1 MELGVTLRN
10 MGAQS
15 EASVISRCAQLAEGA
30 GLDSLWI
37 TDHIAI
43 PPDDAEGSGGRYV
56 EPLITLA
63 WIAGATDRIGLGT
76 GVLIL
81 PYRGALM
88 TAKQVASLQELSGG
102 RVLLGVGIGWMD
114 AEFRALGLDRQRRG
128 SISDRTLQIFNSC
141 FDSDEVE
148 LNGQRFLFKPRPN
161 KPPVLVGGRAPQ
173 ALQRAALFGDGWIPM
188 GLEPESVPELRGQYL
203 EYCERAG
210 RAAGSITIMGGLP
223 LADVSRSRARLDA
236 YREVGI
242 ERFVC
247 GIRYQTV
254 VDYEQQIAMLHNL
267 IT

>member
-1 MELGVTLRN
+1 MELGVTIRN
-10 MGAQS
+10 MGAES
-15 EASVISRCAQLAEGA
+15 DPAVISRCAKLAEDA
-30 GLDSLWI
+30 GFESLWI

-43 PPDDAEGSGGRYV
+43 PPDDAEGSGGRYI

-63 WIAGATDRIGLGT
+63 WLAGATERIYLGT

-88 TAKQVASLQELSGG
+88 TAKQVASLQELSEG
-102 RVLLGVGIGWMD
+102 RLLLGVGIGWMD
-114 AEFRALGLDRQRRG
+114 AEFRALGLERRRRG
-128 SISDRTLQIFNSC
+128 AVSDQTLQILNAC

-161 KPPVLVGGRAPQ
+161 KPPIFVGGRAPH

-188 GLEPESVPELRGQYL
+188 GLEPESVPELRDQYL
-203 EYCERAG
+203 GYCERAG

-223 LADVSRSRARLDA
+223 PADGSRSRARLNA
-236 YREVGI
+236 YRDVGI

-247 GIRYQTV
+247 GIRYHTV
-254 VDYEQQIAMLHNL
+254 DEYQRQIDMLHYL

>member
-10 MGAQS
+10 MGAES
-15 EASVISRCAQLAEGA
+15 EVSIISRCAKLAEGA
-30 GLDSLWI
+30 GLESLWI

-43 PPDDAEGSGGRYV
+43 PPDDAEGSDGRYV
-56 EPLITLA
+56 DPLITLA
-63 WIAGATDRIGLGT
+63 WIAGATDRIHLGT

-81 PYRGALM
+81 PYRGALI
-88 TAKQVASLQELSGG
+88 TARQVASLQELSEG

-114 AEFRALGLDRQRRG
+114 AEFRVLGLDRRRRG
-128 SISDRTLQIFNSC
+128 SISDQTLQILNSC

-148 LNGQRFLFKPRPN
+148 LNGQRFLFKPRPK
-161 KPPVLVGGRAPQ
+161 KPPVLVGGRAPH
-173 ALQRAALFGDGWIPM
+173 ALERAAQYGDGWIPM
-188 GLEPESVPELRGQYL
+188 GLEPESVPELRAQYHG
-203 EYCERAG
+203 YCERAG
-210 RAAGSITIMGGLP
+210 RAAGSITIMSGLP

-236 YREVGI
+236 YRDVGI

-254 VDYEQQIAMLHNL
+254 DDYEQQMSALHSL